1 MRERHA
7 ALVAPGVIAL
17 RVGDGA
23 LGKSWIEVQW
33 QRLLEDAGLTD
44 TGSDKPL
51 PLHEL
56 PMLKAPPPVQDS
68 SR

>member
-1 MRERHA
+1 MLR
-7 ALVAPGVIAL
+7 LLLLGLLLYGLGTAL
-17 RVGDGA
+17 RKG
-23 LGKSWIEVQW
+23 WIEVQW
-33 QRLLEDAGLTD
+33 QQLLDDAGLIE
-44 TGSDKPL
+44 TGSDNPP

>member
-1 MRERHA
+1 MLRW
-7 ALVAPGVIAL
+7 LLLGLLLYGLGTAL
-17 RVGDGA
+17 RKG
-23 LGKSWIEVQW
+23 WIEVQW
-33 QRLLEDAGLTD
+33 QRLLEDAGLMD

>member
-1 MRERHA
+1 MLRW
-7 ALVAPGVIAL
+7 LLLGLLLYGLGTAL
-17 RVGDGA
+17 RKG
-23 LGKSWIEVQW
+23 WIEVQW
-33 QRLLEDAGLTD
+33 QRLLEDAGLID
-44 TGSDKPL
+44 TGSDKLL